1 MKTIHTLPT
10 GKPKQTNPD
19 FGKLPD
25 ESAFELI
32 SGLFERA
39 QKCGQPF
46 KLAHLDRIK
55 HPRGYCIGQT
65 SSEFQ
70 ISVFYLSEY
79 GDYAWAEN
87 CKLCVVPEVSQSR
100 TWTQKPIQIG
110 MLYWF
115 QQASPLASP
124 EIIKA
129 VPVGTVGP
137 LASAYIALN
146 PEPAEEPPKTRKKNK
161 SESGEMM
168 SYIHPP
174 PPKRTEKDFLPLQS
188 LDELGL

>member
-1 MKTIHTLPT
+1 MKKIHTLPAS
-10 GKPKQTNPD
+10 KPKQTKPD

-39 QKCGQPF
+39 QKSGQPF
-46 KLAHLDRIK
+46 KLSHLDRIA

-65 SSEFQ
+65 SSEHPV
-70 ISVFYLSEY
+70 SVFYVSEY
-79 GDYAWAEN
+79 GDYAWMES
-87 CKLCVVPEVSQSR
+87 CKLCVMPEVGQSR
-100 TWTQKPIQIG
+100 TWTQKPIEIG

-115 QQASPLASP
+115 QKASPLASSDT
-124 EIIKA
+124 IKA

-137 LASAYIALN
+137 LASAYINLN
-146 PEPAEEPPKTRKKNK
+146 PEPSEEQPKTRKKNN
-161 SESGEMM
+161 SESGDMM
-168 SYIHPP
+168 AFIHPP
-174 PPKRTEKDFLPLQS
+174 PPKRIDNDFQPLQS